1 MRIPTTL
8 LLSLTLAFTALAA
21 EKKQIQPPGTS
32 TRMFSPGLL
41 VDGTLYVSGSLGQDP
56 KTHAIPGKFEDEVKF
71 CLESIGAILKAGG
84 MDYSDVVSTRVFLT
98 DPELFKPMNAVY
110 ETFFKDPRPARTTVV
125 VRLASQGAH
134 IEVDV
139 VAKK

>member
-1 MRIPTTL
+1 MRIPTIL
-8 LLSLTLAFTALAA
+8 LLGLVLAVSAFAA
-21 EKKQIQPPGTS
+21 GKKQIQPPGTS

-56 KTHAIPGKFEDEVKF
+56 KTRAIPEKFEEEVKL

-84 MDYSDVVSTRVFLT
+84 MDYGDVVSARVYLT
-98 DPELFKPMNAVY
+98 DPELFRPMNAVY
-110 ETFFKDPRPARTTVV
+110 ETFFKDPKPARTTVIV
-125 VRLASQGAH
+125 QLASKGAH